1 MVSSPISNPFQLLM
15 DPASVLR
22 AVEASPALCGLNARV
37 FRPLEMGGGHAAMDA
52 DLAAYDT
59 ELEIDDLDSEQPGA

>member
-1 MVSSPISNPFQLLM
+1 MVSSSVSNPFLLLM

-37 FRPLEMGGGHAAMDA
+37 FRPLEIGGGSVGMDA
-52 DLAAYDT
+52 DLAAYDA
-59 ELEIDDLDSEQPGA
+59 EVEIEDSDSEQPAS